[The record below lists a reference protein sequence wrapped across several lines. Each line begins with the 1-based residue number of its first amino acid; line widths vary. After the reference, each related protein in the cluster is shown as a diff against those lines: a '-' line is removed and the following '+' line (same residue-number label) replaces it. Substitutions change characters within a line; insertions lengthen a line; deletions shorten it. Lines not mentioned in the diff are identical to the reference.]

1 MFKVLMKII
10 KLLYISQQQWAISF
24 HCTLA
29 SPEYLYQMICADLIG
44 KHFIFVLTCIIMI
57 TNGAELLFLS
67 TSHLLHLS
75 CELQFYV
82 FAHSIESIKV
92 LLPVIVT
99 HYILIFS
106 HCFIFNLKYL
116 FRRKGA
122 QSSSKAK
129 VFFLLINISH
139 QNINNV

>member
-10 KLLYISQQQWAISF
+10 KLLYIRQQYQAISF

-29 SPEYLYQMICADLIG
+29 SPEYLYQMICVDLIG
-44 KHFIFVLTCIIMI
+44 KHFIFVLTCIII
-57 TNGAELLFLS
+57 TTNEVEHLFLF
-67 TSHLLHLS
+67 TSHFLHLS
-75 CELQFYV
+75 YELQFYG
-82 FAHSIESIKV
+82 FAHSIGSIKV
-92 LLPVIVT
+92 LLSVILT
-99 HYILIFS
+99 HNILIFS

-116 FRRKGA
+116 LRRKGPQTSNKA
-122 QSSSKAK
+122 Q

>member
-10 KLLYISQQQWAISF
+10 KLLYISQKYQAISF

-29 SPEYLYQMICADLIG
+29 IPEYLYQMICADLIG

-57 TNGAELLFLS
+57 TNEAEILFLS

-82 FAHSIESIKV
+82 FTHSIESIKV
-92 LLPVIVT
+92 LLSVIVT

-106 HCFIFNLKYL
+106 HCFILNLKYL
-116 FRRKGA
+116 FHRKGA

-129 VFFLLINISH
+129 IFFLLINIYLH
-139 QNINNV
+139 QPS